1 MKAVILAAGESSRF
15 WPLNQEHKSLLKIM
29 GRPLIWYT
37 IKGLKKIGIRE
48 IIIVQ
53 APNRGVEKELKSYLA
68 TDSFREK
75 IKFIVQPEPK
85 GTGNAIWLARNLLK
99 NRFLVLNAE
108 RIDIDEIMSKVKHQ
122 LSDVKSVLF
131 GQKTKNP
138 QLFGIAKIKK
148 DRVLK
153 VVEKPKKGKE
163 PSDIRVVGIYLL
175 EPKFFESYKKV
186 KKGPYDLE
194 AALSEYAKKN
204 YLKIVILD
212 KAKAQTPSLKYP
224 WHLFNIEKY
233 LFNRFLKKGI
243 SKSAKIERSAKIK
256 GEVYIGKNVKIF
268 ENAVIKAPCYIG
280 NNCIIGNNALIREY
294 TNLEDDCLVGTNA
307 EVTRCIFQ
315 EEVHTH
321 SGYFGDSIF
330 GKNCKIG
337 AGTVTANIRLDRGEI
352 RSSVKKEKIKTGL
365 TSLGT
370 IVGENTKIGINTS
383 LMPGILIGS
392 NCVIFPNSVIFENIK
407 NNKIFKPRS

>member
-1 MKAVILAAGESSRF
+1 M
-15 WPLNQEHKSLLKIM
+15 
-29 GRPLIWYT
+29 
-37 IKGLKKIGIRE
+37 
-48 IIIVQ
+48 
-53 APNRGVEKELKSYLA
+53 
-68 TDSFREK
+68 
-75 IKFIVQPEPK
+75 
-85 GTGNAIWLARNLLK
+85 
-99 NRFLVLNAE
+99 
-108 RIDIDEIMSKVKHQ
+108 
-122 LSDVKSVLF
+122 
-131 GQKTKNP
+131 
-138 QLFGIAKIKK
+138 
-148 DRVLK
+148 
-153 VVEKPKKGKE
+153 
-163 PSDIRVVGIYLL
+163 
-175 EPKFFESYKKV
+175 

-194 AALSEYAKKN
+194 AALSEYAKKD

-243 SKSAKIERSAKIK
+243 SKSAKIDRSAKIK
-256 GEVYIGKNVKIF
+256 GEVYIGKNVKVF
-268 ENAVIKAPCYIG
+268 ENAVIKGPCYIG
-280 NNCIIGNNALIREY
+280 NNCIIGNNVLIREC
-294 TNLEDDCLVGTNA
+294 TNLEDDCLIGANA

-370 IVGENTKIGINTS
+370 IAGENTKIGINTS